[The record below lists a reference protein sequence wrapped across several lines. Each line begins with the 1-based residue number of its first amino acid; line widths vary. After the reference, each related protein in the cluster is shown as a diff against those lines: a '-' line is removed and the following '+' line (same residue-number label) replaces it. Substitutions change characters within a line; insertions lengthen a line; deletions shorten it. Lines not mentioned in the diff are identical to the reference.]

1 MTDRGASPGGTGI
14 GARVFVALQYLLP
27 QHGISRLVRWATRV
41 RQGWFKDALISAF
54 MRGFR
59 PELGDAELTDPHAYP
74 SFNAFFTRRLRAG
87 ARDFDRP
94 PACICS
100 PVDGT
105 LSMAGPI
112 AADTLVQAKGRDY
125 RLGELLAG
133 DAAMAAR
140 YRDGHFATIYLA
152 PYNYHRIHMPLAGAW
167 RAGWYVPG
175 RLFSV
180 NATTA
185 ASVPRLFARNERVVC
200 DFDGAAGPFAVVLV
214 GALNVGSLETAWH
227 GDVSRVRPRAPA
239 PLPPVPAG
247 RRAAARG
254 DELGCFNMGS
264 TVILLL
270 GPGLGTWLP
279 ELVPGRVLRAGEP
292 IGALGAPR
300 A

>member
-1 MTDRGASPGGTGI
+1 MSPFI
-14 GARVFVALQYLLP
+14 ALQYLLP
-27 QHGISRLVRWATRV
+27 HRLLSSIALRIARIEAP
-41 RQGWFKDALISAF
+41 WFKNAMIRFIADKFGVDWSEAASADLADY
-54 MRGFR
+54 R
-59 PELGDAELTDPHAYP
+59 H
-74 SFNAFFTRRLRAG
+74 FNAFFTRRLRAG

-140 YRDGHFATIYLA
+140 YRDGRFATVYLA

-239 PLPPVPAG
+239 PLPPVPTQ